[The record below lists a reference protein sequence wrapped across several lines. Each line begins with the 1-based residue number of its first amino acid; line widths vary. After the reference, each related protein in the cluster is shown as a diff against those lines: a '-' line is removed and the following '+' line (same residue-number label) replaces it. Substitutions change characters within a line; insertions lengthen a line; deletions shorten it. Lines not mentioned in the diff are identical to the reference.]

1 MNDIKQVIVIRRDL
15 KCRRGKEISQGCHA
29 SISFL
34 IPVVEQGMG
43 FTAIEREWVYSGFK
57 KIVVTVNSEEELLEL
72 HKKAKEV
79 MLRSYLIRDEGN
91 TEFHGV
97 LTYTALA
104 IGPNY
109 SSNIDELTGNLP
121 LY

>member
-1 MNDIKQVIVIRRDL
+1 MTIKQVIVIRKDL
-15 KCRRGKEISQGCHA
+15 KMRRGKEIAQGSHA
-29 SISFL
+29 SMSFL
-34 IPVVEQGMG
+34 ISVVEQDEG

-72 HKKAKEV
+72 HKKAKEAD
-79 MLRSYLIRDEGN
+79 LRSYIIKDEGH
-91 TEFHGV
+91 TEFHGIH
-97 LTYTALA
+97 TYTALA

-109 SSNIDELTGNLP
+109 SSQIDELTGKLP